1 MDSELLLKILTLL
14 RILSFML
21 LVYMGLGLLV
31 ERYSRA
37 PESQLKAFFRIVCSP
52 ITRPVSRFQPSG
64 VSHSRLLL
72 VGMGVV
78 AIFWAV
84 VVVLARAVRPA

>member
-1 MDSELLLKILTLL
+1 MSLELLLKILTLL
-14 RILSFML
+14 RVVAFML
-21 LVYMGLGLLV
+21 IVYLAFGLLV
-31 ERYSRA
+31 ERYSTR
-37 PESQLKAFFRIVCSP
+37 PESQLKAFARIVCSP
-52 ITRPVSRFQPSG
+52 ITRPVSRFLPPG

-84 VVVLARAVRPA
+84 VVVLARAIRPA